1 MTARRSARDPPDWL
15 ADGDR
20 VAATVLGTYHMA
32 QPGNDVVNV
41 DVDDVLAPARQ
52 AELRE
57 LVDRLA
63 DWNPDRVAL
72 ELPAD
77 WQSAV
82 EDCYDSYRFGE
93 REFDRHEPFPEPFPE
108 DFARNEAVQVGFRVA
123 DRLDHDRPLAVD
135 HDYRLP
141 DDVDADAFD
150 EAMTAA
156 PDPADAPYPL
166 PDPEAMEARA
176 NEGLATQSVLEYHR
190 TINAERAL
198 RENHAL
204 MYAGAFAVDD
214 ADVGVGMLAAWYE
227 RNLRTLRTLWERLAA
242 DDERV
247 LVLFGA
253 GHARVLRHG
262 LDEAPM
268 FEPVDPLEVLGC
280 D

>member
-1 MTARRSARDPPDWL
+1 MTARRPTRDPPDRRD
-15 ADGDR
+15 DGDR

-32 QPGNDVVNV
+32 QPGTDVVNV

-57 LVDRLA
+57 FVDRLA
-63 DWNPDRVAL
+63 DWGPDRVAL

-82 EDCYDSYRFGE
+82 EDCYDGYRAGE
-93 REFDRHEPFPEPFPE
+93 RAYDRPDTFPEPFPE
-108 DFARNEAVQVGFRVA
+108 DFARNEAVQVGFRLA
-123 DRLDHDRPLAVD
+123 DRLDHDRPLAID
-135 HDYRLP
+135 HDSRLP
-141 DDVDADAFD
+141 DEVDAEAFD

-166 PDPEAMEARA
+166 PDPEAMQARA

-204 MYAGAFAVDD
+204 MYAGALEVDD
-214 ADVGVGMLAAWYE
+214 ADAGVGMLAAWYE
-227 RNLRTLRTLWERLAA
+227 RNLRTLRTLWERLAGA
-242 DDERV
+242 DERV
-247 LVLFGA
+247 LVLFGS
-253 GHARVLRHG
+253 GHARVLGHG

-268 FEPVDPLEVLGC
+268 FEPVDPLAVL
-280 D
+280 DHD

>member
-1 MTARRSARDPPDWL
+1 MTARRSACDPPDWL

-82 EDCYDSYRFGE
+82 EDCYESYRSGE
-93 REFDRHEPFPEPFPE
+93 RAYDRHEPFPEPFPE
-108 DFARNEAVQVGFRVA
+108 DFARNEAVQVGFRLA

-135 HDYRLP
+135 HGYRFP
-141 DDVDADAFD
+141 DDIDAAAFE

-166 PDPEAMEARA
+166 PDPEAMQARA

-190 TINAERAL
+190 TVNAERAL

-204 MYAGAFAVDD
+204 LYAGAFAVDD
-214 ADVGVGMLAAWYE
+214 ADAGVGMLAAWYE
-227 RNLRTLRTLWERLAA
+227 RNLRTLRTVWERLAA

-247 LVLFGA
+247 LLLFGS

-262 LDEAPM
+262 FDEAPM
-268 FEPVDPLEVLGC
+268 FEPVDPLAIL
-280 D
+280 DAD